1 MTKTP
6 LSNQDQ
12 LPTASVVICA
22 YTEDRWTMLEAAI
35 ASAQLQTYAPQAIVV
50 VIDHNPSLFA
60 RARAAVPE
68 WTSAG
73 GPPLTVVENAFDG
86 HLGSAR
92 NTGVAQC
99 GSDVVAFLD
108 DDAAADPTWLETIVG
123 PYVDASVHA
132 VGGAPLP
139 VYETKRPRWLPEQM
153 NWVFGCAYDGLP
165 TVLAPTTRLI
175 GASMSVRRSSLA
187 AIDGFH
193 SDDHDDMV
201 MCHQLAMTFPD
212 GAVLFEPRAVVRHN
226 VVAARVTWSYFWN
239 RCFKVNRSKARELH
253 RLGNAGDTTEDRSF
267 VLGAIGRGLS
277 GAGRDLTHG
286 DLFGIV
292 RFSVLLIGIGT
303 AAVGFAV
310 GQLDN
315 RRAS

>member
-1 MTKTP
+1 MATAP
-6 LSNQDQ
+6 LSNQDH

-22 YTEDRWTMLEAAI
+22 YTEDRWSMLEAAI
-35 ASAQLQTYAPQAIVV
+35 ASAQRQTFAPEVIVV

-60 RARAAVPE
+60 RASAALPQ
-68 WTSAG
+68 WASAG
-73 GPPLTVVENAFDG
+73 GPPLVLLENAFDG

-99 GSDVVAFLD
+99 SSEVVAFID
-108 DDAAADPTWLETIVG
+108 DDAAADPTWLETIVA
-123 PYVDASVHA
+123 PYRDGAVHA

-139 VYETKRPRWLPEQM
+139 VYETKRPRWLPDQM

-165 TVLAPTTRLI
+165 AKLAPTTRLI

-201 MCHQLAMTFPD
+201 MCHQLAMAFPD
-212 GAVLFEPRAVVRHN
+212 GVVLFEPRAIVRHN

-267 VLGAIGRGLS
+267 VLRAIGRGLR
-277 GAGRDLTHG
+277 GAGRDVVHG
-286 DLFGIV
+286 DFFGIV
-292 RFSVLLIGIGT
+292 RFVVLLIGIGT
-303 AAVGFAV
+303 AAIGFTV

-315 RRAS
+315 RRAR